1 MDLYEAIRALHEE
14 KKRLDRLIAVLEELQ
29 RTTNHGRPAS
39 SKKRRG
45 RKGMSPEERRAVS
58 ERMKRHWEQRKQRET
73 AAGASAPGDEAQ
85 PVPAGD

>member
-29 RTTNHGRPAS
+29 RTADHDRPAS

-45 RKGMSPEERRAVS
+45 RKGMTLEERRAVS
-58 ERMKRHWEQRKQRET
+58 ERMRRYWAQRKQ
-73 AAGASAPGDEAQ
+73 AAASATAETGEGQ
-85 PVPAGD
+85 PVPAAD

>member
-29 RTTNHGRPAS
+29 RNANHDRPAG

-45 RKGMSPEERRAVS
+45 RKGMSLEERRAVS
-58 ERMKRHWEQRKQRET
+58 ERMRRYWAQRKLQQ
-73 AAGASAPGDEAQ
+73 AGAASVASPGEGQSPPSAG
-85 PVPAGD
+85 